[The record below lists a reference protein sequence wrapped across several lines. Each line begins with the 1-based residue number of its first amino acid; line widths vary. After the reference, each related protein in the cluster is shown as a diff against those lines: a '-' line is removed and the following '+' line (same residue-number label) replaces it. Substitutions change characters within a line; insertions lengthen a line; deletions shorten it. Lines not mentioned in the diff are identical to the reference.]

1 MFAHT
6 EPVGAHEASVIAY
19 RDGQPVGVTLCL
31 PDLSSQA
38 GLVGDRELLPEE
50 RLNLFG
56 IGVVESARGTGLN
69 LAIAARSFLD
79 LVKRGN
85 THISYTLVVG
95 DNWPSRRTA
104 EKLGARGMRQLPRL
118 PAGPDASGRT
128 LMSVDGL
135 TRSKMANM

>member
-1 MFAHT
+1 MLRAAEGSGFRVVSFAEADRSHRAEDFWAVWETAFAHHWGTSPTSLARSWEQTFART

-56 IGVVESARGTGLN
+56 IGVVEN
-69 LAIAARSFLD
+69 
-79 LVKRGN
+79 V
-85 THISYTLVVG
+85 
-95 DNWPSRRTA
+95 
-104 EKLGARGMRQLPRL
+104 
-118 PAGPDASGRT
+118 
-128 LMSVDGL
+128 
-135 TRSKMANM
+135 